1 MALGAPASERLGPVQ
16 RERFGKMVG
25 AAAMTIPMKS
35 TDRDL
40 LEKWLLGQIR
50 QVLANARDRHV
61 GVLPGSD
68 AEILSEIQR
77 LAAHG

>member
-1 MALGAPASERLGPVQ
+1 
-16 RERFGKMVG
+16 
-25 AAAMTIPMKS
+25 MTIPMKS